1 MMSAVI
7 FGSALL
13 IYAFFW
19 CWYVGVNRKVTPE
32 LVEQTIDAISQ
43 QGSAMVTDTHRKNIR
58 HFLESDDGKDFVM
71 VNLLTLK
78 RPTTQARKKLTTYS
92 KIFLGQLLKRA
103 GHPVVQAMAGT
114 GKIEFIGVP
123 ETEEWDSAFLV
134 RYRSRKDFAEI
145 IIDTAGSEHHG
156 LKIASLERTV
166 AFPASPWFIMGGPK
180 LIVPLVLALLAA
192 LSHILLV

>member
-1 MMSAVI
+1 MLSAVI
-7 FGSALL
+7 FGSALF

-19 CWYVGVNRKVTPE
+19 CWYVGVNRQVTPE
-32 LVEQTIDAISQ
+32 LVEQTMNAISQ
-43 QGSAMVTDTHRKNIR
+43 TGSAMVTDTHRKNIR
-58 HFLESDDGKDFVM
+58 YFLENDDGKDFVM

-78 RPTTQARKKLTTYS
+78 RPTAQARKKLTTYS

-180 LIVPLVLALLAA
+180 LIVSLMLALLAA
-192 LSHILLV
+192 LFHILLV